1 MDFWTIFRTIGALL
15 LVLGLMVAVVF
26 LLKKFMFQNS
36 FFPNSNVEMKI
47 ISTLPLQQRKSI
59 YLIKVASKFFVIG
72 VSENAISFLS
82 EINDESIS
90 NAVENKNNIN
100 KKFSEYFVE
109 SLGFTKQ
116 RKKVSEVEKENL
128 Q

>member
-15 LVLGLMVAVVF
+15 LVLGLMVAVIF

-59 YLIKVASKFFVIG
+59 YLVKVASKFLVIG

-82 EINDESIS
+82 EINDENIS
-90 NAVENKNNIN
+90 NVVENKNIN
-100 KKFSEYFVE
+100 KKFSEYFIE
-109 SLGFTKQ
+109 SLGFTKHK
-116 RKKVSEVEKENL
+116 KKVTEVEKENL